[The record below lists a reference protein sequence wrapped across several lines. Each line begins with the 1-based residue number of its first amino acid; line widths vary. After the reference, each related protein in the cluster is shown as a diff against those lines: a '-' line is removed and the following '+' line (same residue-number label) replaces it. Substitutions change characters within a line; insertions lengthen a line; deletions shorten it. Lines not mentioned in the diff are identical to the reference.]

1 MRNHWKKALTYM
13 ACASLAFTLASCG
26 GGDSEGGGNSSAG
39 ASASQ
44 AVTANASDT
53 TSGVAFD
60 PAKDV
65 EPVKFNSKGA
75 IKDNDGAIDLSSVSD
90 GVVLARAKNSSRL
103 KFVVSCGDMT
113 YNYDL
118 PGDNTPITCPVNMG
132 DGSYTF
138 AIMRNTGDKNYVQTT
153 VATEDVKLNTEFAP
167 FVHPNLFCNYTN
179 KSKCVKK
186 ARELTSDVD
195 NVGEAVQ
202 AVCTYIIDNVV
213 YDTDKAQELG
223 TVTGYVPDPD
233 ETFATN
239 KGICFD
245 YASLGAAMLRSVG
258 IPTKVITG
266 YVTPK
271 DLYHAWIM
279 VYIDGSWTSVKFA
292 VDPRS
297 WSRVDLTF
305 GTDSSSEDYVGD
317 GTSYTERY
325 VY

>member
-1 MRNHWKKALTYM
+1 MNIQIKRACACVAGVSLALTLV
-13 ACASLAFTLASCG
+13 ACG
-26 GGDSEGGGNSSAG
+26 GSGESSGGSSSGQPVA
-39 ASASQ
+39 
-44 AVTANASDT
+44 TKSDT
-53 TSGVAFD
+53 TSGAAFD
-60 PAKDV
+60 PAKSV
-65 EPVKFNSKGA
+65 EPIKFNSKGA
-75 IKDNDGAIDLSSVSD
+75 VTENDGTIDLSSVSN

-103 KFVVSCGDMT
+103 KFVVICGEMT

-118 PGDNTPITCPVNMG
+118 PGDNTPITCPINMG

-153 VATEDVKLNTEFAP
+153 VATQDVKLDTEFAP

-179 KSKCVKK
+179 DSACVKK
-186 ARELTSDVD
+186 ARELTSDVE

-202 AVCTYIIDNVV
+202 AVCTYIVDNVV
-213 YDTDKAQELG
+213 YDTDKARELG

-233 ETFATN
+233 ETFTTN

-245 YASLGAAMLRSVG
+245 YASLGAAMLRCVG

-279 VYIDGSWTSVKFA
+279 VYIDGSWTSVKFS

-305 GTDSSSEDYVGD
+305 GSDSSSEEFVGN
-317 GTSYTERY
+317 GTTYTERY
-325 VY
+325 VF

>member
-1 MRNHWKKALTYM
+1 MNIQIKRACACVAGVSLALTLV
-13 ACASLAFTLASCG
+13 ACG
-26 GGDSEGGGNSSAG
+26 GSGESSGGSSSGQPVA
-39 ASASQ
+39 
-44 AVTANASDT
+44 TKSDT
-53 TSGVAFD
+53 TSGAAFD
-60 PAKDV
+60 PAKSV
-65 EPVKFNSKGA
+65 EPIKFNSKGA
-75 IKDNDGAIDLSSVSD
+75 VTENDGTIDLSSVSN

-103 KFVVSCGDMT
+103 KFVVICGEMT

-118 PGDNTPITCPVNMG
+118 PGDNTPITCPINMG

-153 VATEDVKLNTEFAP
+153 VATQDVKLDTEFAP

-179 KSKCVKK
+179 DSACVKK
-186 ARELTSDVD
+186 ARELTSDVE

-202 AVCTYIIDNVV
+202 AVCTYIVDNVV
-213 YDTDKAQELG
+213 YDTDKARELG

-233 ETFATN
+233 ETFTTN

-245 YASLGAAMLRSVG
+245 YASLGAAMLRCVG

-279 VYIDGSWTSVKFA
+279 VYIDGSWTSVKFS

-305 GTDSSSEDYVGD
+305 GSDSSSEEFVGN

-325 VY
+325 VF